1 MKQTNENLA
10 SDKATMALM
19 RWLVAAALDNS
30 FLTYG
35 EAKDRLEKEVG
46 FERIA
51 RAGRTG
57 LTAGTMIDRLL
68 EIDPTAP
75 LLNVLLVERATE
87 LPSDGAGS
95 YLAKRFNEP
104 RLRRENAKGRYP
116 KLWRRAFDAAAGQV
130 YSTSEEEWQQLFEAA
145 FGQALD
151 PQQIERDR
159 GHRKQGAEDD
169 GLRYS
174 RKGEGPNHKALR
186 LWVCENPGA
195 VKRRFAGATAET
207 EVILDSADRVDVVL
221 NLKDEVIAVEVKSRD
236 SNLIDLRRGVFQCI
250 KYRAVLDAMDI
261 RDSDKVSA
269 MLVYEGN
276 LPAEIKTML
285 KFHGIAWFEAPQDRT

>member
-10 SDKATMALM
+10 SEKATKSLM

-35 EAKDRLEKEVG
+35 EAKNRLEKEIG

-57 LTAGTMIDRLL
+57 LTAGTMIDRILA
-68 EIDPTAP
+68 IDPEAP

-87 LPSDGAGS
+87 LLSDGAGG
-95 YLAKRFNEP
+95 YLAKRYKQP
-104 RLRRENAKGRYP
+104 RLRRENAKDRYP
-116 KLWRRAFDAAAGQV
+116 NLWRRTFDLAAGHV
-130 YSTSEEEWQQLFEAA
+130 YSTSEKEWQQLFEAA
-145 FGQALD
+145 FGEPLT
-151 PQQIERDR
+151 PREIEEDR
-159 GHRKQGAEDD
+159 NRRKKGEEDD

-186 LWVCENPGA
+186 LWVCANPGSIR
-195 VKRRFAGATAET
+195 RRFFGAVTET
-207 EVILDSADRVDVVL
+207 EVVLDSADRVDAVF

-261 RDSDKVSA
+261 RESDTVSA
-269 MLVYEGN
+269 MLVHEGK

-285 KFHGIAWFEAPQDRT
+285 RFHDIAWFEAPLDRD

>member
-10 SDKATMALM
+10 SEKATKALM

-35 EAKDRLEKEVG
+35 EAKERLEKEVG

-57 LTAGTMIDRLL
+57 LTAGTMIDRVLA
-68 EIDPTAP
+68 IDPEAP

-87 LPSDGAGS
+87 LPSGGAGG
-95 YLAKRFNEP
+95 YLAKRYKQP
-104 RLRRENAKGRYP
+104 RVRRENAKDRYP
-116 KLWRRAFDAAAGQV
+116 NLWRRTFDLAAGHV
-130 YSTSEEEWQQLFEAA
+130 YSTSEKEWQRLFEAA
-145 FGQALD
+145 FGEPLT
-151 PQQIERDR
+151 PREIEEDR
-159 GHRKQGAEDD
+159 NRRKKGEEDD

-186 LWVCENPGA
+186 LWVCANPGSIR
-195 VKRRFAGATAET
+195 RRFFSAVTET
-207 EVILDSADRVDVVL
+207 EVVLDSADRVDAVF
-221 NLKDEVIAVEVKSRD
+221 NLKDEVVAVEVKSRD

-261 RDSDKVSA
+261 RESDTVSA
-269 MLVYEGN
+269 MLVHEGK

-285 KFHGIAWFEAPQDRT
+285 RFHDITWFEAPLDRD